1 MLNDIKLGFEL
12 SLLAEPSEPSRLK
25 GRLKLLGWQACL
37 VGWTGWLF
45 LGRSCF
51 SWLGPL
57 VVVVFLIFLLL
68 AVLSGSWARQYLHC
82 HHVDGCGASLVFFWC
97 LPSVFYFFLWTLLY
111 ESPGGNQVDGLPPA
125 RHQDMLKL
133 HFLLQCK
140 IVADQF
146 DCQSLRSR

>member
-1 MLNDIKLGFEL
+1 M
-12 SLLAEPSEPSRLK
+12 
-25 GRLKLLGWQACL
+25 

-111 ESPGGNQVDGLPPA
+111 ESPGGNQVDGLPPVSSKGESVC
-125 RHQDMLKL
+125 RGG
-133 HFLLQCK
+133 C
-140 IVADQF
+140 IVNSDAEVDGEVK
-146 DCQSLRSR
+146 